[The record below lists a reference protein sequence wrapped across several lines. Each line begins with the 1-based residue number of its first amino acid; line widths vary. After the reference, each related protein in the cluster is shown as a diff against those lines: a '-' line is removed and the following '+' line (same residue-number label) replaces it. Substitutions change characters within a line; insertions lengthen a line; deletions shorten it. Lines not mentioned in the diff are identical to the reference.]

1 MTTVFRYLQ
10 PSAVLLVVLLATAC
24 ASDPARIPAGTT
36 RADAL
41 QQLGTPTA
49 VYKTREGERL
59 QYSRA
64 PMGFEVNN
72 IDLDSTG
79 RVVSVRQELNEGRF
93 GRTIQP
99 GIWREADI
107 LQTYGRPLEITR
119 VTSFDG
125 VVWTWR
131 YKHINARRLLY
142 IYVDPTGMVSHY
154 NVGDD
159 LMGEPDQR
167 S

>member
-1 MTTVFRYLQ
+1 MAPR
-10 PSAVLLVVLLATAC
+10 VLRCCAAAC
-24 ASDPARIPAGTT
+24 ASDPARLAPGTS

-49 VYKTREGERL
+49 VYQTRAGERL

-64 PMGFEVNN
+64 VGYEVNN

-79 RVVSVRQELNEGRF
+79 RVVSVRQELNEGLF

-99 GIWREADI
+99 GVWREADI

-142 IYVDPTGMVSHY
+142 IYVDRTGMVSHY

-159 LMGEPDQR
+159 LMGDPDQR